1 MRKRRQNHSLLVMLA
16 LIHVHLLLI
25 LHLVSYTPWSLAS
38 LGFSFSTIMWH
49 DNFAVVFFL
58 CIFDVLGWTTPSTA
72 YSSEIKVI
80 VHQKKFIGPKRIC
93 KNEETSRAV
102 TVSVSAFMRDLFV
115 ILKKLVEFFLVVP
128 CATLKP
134 ISNFPHA
141 SLT

>member
-1 MRKRRQNHSLLVMLA
+1 M
-16 LIHVHLLLI
+16 
-25 LHLVSYTPWSLAS
+25 
-38 LGFSFSTIMWH
+38 
-49 DNFAVVFFL
+49 FFL

-80 VHQKKFIGPKRIC
+80 VHQKKFIGPKRIF

-115 ILKKLVEFFLVVP
+115 ILKKLVEFFLVVS